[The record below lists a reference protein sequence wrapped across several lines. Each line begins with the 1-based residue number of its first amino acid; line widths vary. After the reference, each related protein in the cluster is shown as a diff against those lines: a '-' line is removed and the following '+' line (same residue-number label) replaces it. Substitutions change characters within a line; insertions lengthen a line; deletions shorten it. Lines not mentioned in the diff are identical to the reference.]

1 MQNIK
6 VAKLFGIEVYINYS
20 WFFIFFLV
28 TVTLAFGVFPT
39 QYPQQTFSINILL
52 GLITSALFFTSILF
66 HEFMHSLVANLN
78 KIPIKKITLFIFGG
92 MSQMNEEPK
101 TPGSEFKM
109 AVAGPLSSFF
119 LAGLF
124 FSVYLGLKNLG
135 LTTAFYAAFF
145 WLGEIN
151 FFLAAFNLAPG
162 FPLDG
167 GRILRAAVWYFSH
180 NYRTATTVAARAG
193 QGVAF
198 LLIFFGLLLF
208 LAGNLGGLW
217 LVLIGWFLNQSAVA
231 SYQQMILTQALADV
245 HVKEIM
251 SKEVKTVPP
260 NLTLNQLIDDYFLKE
275 RYSRFPVVADGH
287 ILGVVTLND
296 VKNVP
301 RDKWTTTK
309 AVEVIEPL
317 KKEMFMK
324 PDDQAVKALMKMA
337 SEDVSHLLVVTD
349 KDQLVGLVTRT
360 DIIKLIK
367 IKTTL
372 GGY

>member
-1 MQNIK
+1 MSLINDQQN
-6 VAKLFGIEVYINYS
+6 
-20 WFFIFFLV
+20 
-28 TVTLAFGVFPT
+28 
-39 QYPQQTFSINILL
+39 
-52 GLITSALFFTSILF
+52 
-66 HEFMHSLVANLN
+66 
-78 KIPIKKITLFIFGG
+78 
-92 MSQMNEEPK
+92 
-101 TPGSEFKM
+101 TPCSEFKM

-124 FSVYLGLKNLG
+124 FSLYLGLKNLG

-180 NYRTATTVAARAG
+180 NYRTATAVAARAG

-287 ILGVVTLND
+287 ILGVITLND

-301 RDKWTTTK
+301 REKWATTK

-324 PDDQAVKALMKMA
+324 PEDQAVNALMKMA
-337 SEDVSHLLVVTD
+337 SEDVSHLLVVAD
-349 KDQLVGLVTRT
+349 ENQLVGLITRT
-360 DIIKLIK
+360 DIIRLIK

-372 GGY
+372 GG